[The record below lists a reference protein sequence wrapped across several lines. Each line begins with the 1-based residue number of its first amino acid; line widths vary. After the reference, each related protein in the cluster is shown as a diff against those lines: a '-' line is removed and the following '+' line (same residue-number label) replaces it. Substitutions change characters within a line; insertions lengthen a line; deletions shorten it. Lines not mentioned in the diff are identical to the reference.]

1 MVTVLMEASALL
13 CLCGLAIRRPLEHLK
28 EYGFHTNYLNWK
40 EKLIDSNP
48 NIKFTTVCSFEPS
61 NFSLKYNDK
70 DWLENE
76 NITSFDEIKKRARYI
91 FRGKSWGFHSV
102 NELDLSNLKHQI
114 FNHTLQKIRFEI
126 GQIFPAIRMKHI
138 NERIVSF
145 DNYDYVIFLRPDCY
159 FTENVLL
166 KENSMSIV
174 GNRPNPGTPAAGIYF
189 CTLQDWD
196 YCWFG
201 SSKIMEEWITHFSNL
216 NYIKAK
222 KIQKIA
228 NKTIDEKNKKFV
240 VNRFEE
246 IDKWIEH
253 IYFLENYLYNFKYIN
268 QMQYEGIAKLG
279 HSKEIKCY

>member
-1 MVTVLMEASALL
+1 METNALL
-13 CLCGLAIRRPLEHLK
+13 CLCGLAVRRPYEHVE

-48 NIKFTTVCSFEPS
+48 NIKFTTVCLFEPS
-61 NFSLKYNDK
+61 NFSWKYNGK
-70 DWLENE
+70 DWFENE
-76 NITSFDEIKKRARYI
+76 NITSFDQIKKWARDI
-91 FRGKSWGFHSV
+91 FKKEECWGFHSI
-102 NELDLSNLKHQI
+102 NELDLSNRQHQI
-114 FNHTLQKIRFEI
+114 FNLILQKIRFEI
-126 GQIFPAIRMKHI
+126 GQIYPAIRMKHI
-138 NERIVSF
+138 NERIVPF
-145 DNYDYVIFLRPDCY
+145 NNYDYVIFLRPDSY

-174 GNRPNPGTPAAGIYF
+174 GDKVNPGTPPGSIYF

-240 VNRFEE
+240 VNRFEAMDE
-246 IDKWIEH
+246 WIEYVH
-253 IYFLENYLYNFKYIN
+253 FLENYLYNFKYIN

-279 HSKEIKCY
+279 YSKEIKCY